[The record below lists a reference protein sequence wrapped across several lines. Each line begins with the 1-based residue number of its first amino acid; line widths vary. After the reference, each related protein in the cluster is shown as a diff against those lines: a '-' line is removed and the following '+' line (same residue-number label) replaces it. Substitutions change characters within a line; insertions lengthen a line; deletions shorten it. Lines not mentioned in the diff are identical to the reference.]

1 MSAVSTYAEALYAA
15 AREREELE
23 DVLSELM
30 EFDTALREVEE
41 LREFFFS
48 PQITE
53 REKRQALDK
62 LTEDM
67 TTSTSNFLKVLS
79 DNGRNEIFPDVLR
92 RYEEL
97 VEEHFGRVE
106 VEVITAVELSEDMYG
121 RVKERLGK
129 ILDGREVLLETRVDP
144 SIMGGAV
151 FRFGGVLIDSSVRG
165 RLNGLRQEMI
175 ERSVVNG

>member
-23 DVLSELM
+23 DVLDELKK
-30 EFDTALREVEE
+30 FNGALEEVEE

-62 LTEDM
+62 LTENM
-67 TTSTSNFLKVLS
+67 TSSTSNFLKVLS

-97 VEEHFGRVE
+97 VEEHFDRVE
-106 VEVITAVELSEDMYG
+106 VEVITAVELSDDMEE
-121 RVKERLGK
+121 RVRERLGK
-129 ILDGREVLLETRVDP
+129 ILDGREVLLETRVNP
-144 SIMGGAV
+144 EIMGGAV
-151 FRFGGVLIDSSVRG
+151 FRFGGVLIDSSIRG
-165 RLNGLRQEMI
+165 RLNGLRQEMT
-175 ERSVVNG
+175 ERSVVSG

>member
-1 MSAVSTYAEALYAA
+1 MSAVSTYAEALYGA

-23 DVLSELM
+23 DVLNELK
-30 EFDTALREVEE
+30 EFGGALDEVEE
-41 LREFFFS
+41 LQEFFYS

-97 VEEHFGRVE
+97 VKEHFDRVE
-106 VEVITAVELSEDMYG
+106 VEVITAVELSEDMQE

-129 ILDGREVLLETRVDP
+129 ILDGREVLLETRMDQD
-144 SIMGGAV
+144 ILGGAV
-151 FRFGGVLIDSSVRG
+151 FRFGGILIDSSVRG
-165 RLNGLRQEMI
+165 RLDGLRQEMT
-175 ERSVVNG
+175 ERSVASG

>member
-1 MSAVSTYAEALYAA
+1 MSAVSTYAEALYEA

-23 DVLSELM
+23 DVLSELK
-30 EFDTALREVEE
+30 EFDAALREVEE
-41 LREFFFS
+41 LREFFYS

-62 LTEDM
+62 ITEDM
-67 TTSTSNFLKVLS
+67 TTSTTNFLKVLS

-97 VEEHFGRVE
+97 AEEHFGRVE
-106 VEVITAVELSEDMYG
+106 VEVITAVELSEDMYE

-129 ILDGREVLLETRVDP
+129 ILDGREVLLEIRVDP
-144 SIMGGAV
+144 NILGGAV
-151 FRFGGVLIDSSVRG
+151 FRFGGVLIDSSIRG

>member
-1 MSAVSTYAEALYAA
+1 MSAVSTYAEALFAA

-23 DVLSELM
+23 DALSELK
-30 EFDTALREVEE
+30 EFGGALEEVEE

-97 VEEHFGRVE
+97 VEDHFDRVE
-106 VEVITAVELSEDMYG
+106 VEVITAVELSEQMQE

-144 SIMGGAV
+144 DIMGGAV
-151 FRFGGVLIDSSVRG
+151 FRFGGILIDSSIRG

-175 ERSVVNG
+175 ERSVVSG

>member
-23 DVLSELM
+23 DVLSELK
-30 EFDTALREVEE
+30 EFDGALNEVEE
-41 LREFFFS
+41 LREFFYS

-67 TTSTSNFLKVLS
+67 TSSTSNFLKVLS

-97 VEEHFGRVE
+97 VEEHFDRVE
-106 VEVITAVELSEDMYG
+106 VEVITAVELSEALEG
-121 RVKERLGK
+121 RIKERLGK

-144 SIMGGAV
+144 EIMGGAV
-151 FRFGGVLIDSSVRG
+151 FRFGGVLIDSSIRG

-175 ERSVVNG
+175 ERSVVSG

>member
-23 DVLSELM
+23 NVLSELK
-30 EFDTALREVEE
+30 EFDGALNDVEE

-67 TTSTSNFLKVLS
+67 TSSTSNFLKVLS

-106 VEVITAVELSEDMYG
+106 VEVITAVELSEEMQK

-129 ILDGREVLLETRVDP
+129 ILDGREVLLETRVD
-144 SIMGGAV
+144 SNIMGGAV

-175 ERSVVNG
+175 ERSVVSG

>member
-1 MSAVSTYAEALYAA
+1 LSAVSTYAEALYAA
-15 AREREELE
+15 AQEREELE
-23 DVLSELM
+23 DVLSELQ
-30 EFDTALREVEE
+30 EFDGALNDVEE

-79 DNGRNEIFPDVLR
+79 DNGRNEIFPEILR

-106 VEVITAVELSEDMYG
+106 VEVITAVELSEEMQE

-144 SIMGGAV
+144 DIMGGAV
-151 FRFGGVLIDSSVRG
+151 FRFGGVLIDSSIRG

-175 ERSVVNG
+175 ERSVVSG

>member
-1 MSAVSTYAEALYAA
+1 MSAVSTYAEALYTA

-23 DVLSELM
+23 DVLSELK
-30 EFDTALREVEE
+30 EFNGALDEVEE

-48 PQITE
+48 SQITE
-53 REKRQALDK
+53 REKRQALDN

-92 RYEEL
+92 RYEVL
-97 VEEHFGRVE
+97 VEEHFDRVE
-106 VEVITAVELSEDMYG
+106 VEVITAVELSEEMEG

-129 ILDGREVLLETRVDP
+129 ILDGKEVVLETSVNP
-144 SIMGGAV
+144 NIMGGAV
-151 FRFGGVLIDSSVRG
+151 FRFGGILIDSSVRG
-165 RLNGLRQEMI
+165 RLNGLRQEMT
-175 ERSVVNG
+175 ERSVASG